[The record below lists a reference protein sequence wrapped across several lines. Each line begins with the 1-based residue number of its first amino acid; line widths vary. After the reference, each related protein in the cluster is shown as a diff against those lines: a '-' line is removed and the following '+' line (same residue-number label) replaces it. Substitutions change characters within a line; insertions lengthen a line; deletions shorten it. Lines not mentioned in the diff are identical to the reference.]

1 MKLTLRQ
8 QLTQF
13 GHVLQSALFPALEE
27 QLGELGGPAK
37 RLIATLEMI
46 PLARFIPSARGWI
59 GRPSK
64 DRLAIASAF
73 VAKAVYGFGLTR
85 QLLDALQRDAQLRRI
100 CGWETA
106 RQIPSEATFSRAF
119 AEFAQ
124 MELGQFVHAALIRET
139 QQDRLIGHI
148 ARDSTA
154 IEARERFP
162 KTASPATPEEAAA
175 SATPAAPAPEEAAA
189 SATPAAPATAAAPE
203 PPRKRGPKKGKRG
216 PHKRHKGGKPKPTL
230 PEGTRLH
237 RQRSMSLPDMLKELP
252 LDCSLGVKTSSKGY
266 TQYWRGYKLHLDV
279 ADGQIPISA
288 VLTAAKLHDSQVA
301 IPLMT
306 MTSQR
311 VTYCYDLMDSAY
323 DAGHILDNSRQLG
336 HVPIVD
342 PVQHYQGPESFVPP
356 KKPNRQLS
364 WAEEERYKER
374 TMVERV
380 NARLKDEFGGRTVR
394 VRGAAKVMAHLMFG
408 VLALTVDQIR
418 KLIE

>member
-1 MKLTLRQ
+1 MKLTLRE

-27 QLGELGGPAK
+27 QLGELGEPAK
-37 RLIATLEMI
+37 RLVATLEMI
-46 PLARFIPSARGWI
+46 PLARFVPSARGWM

-73 VAKAVYGFGLTR
+73 VAKAVFGFHTTR
-85 QLLDALQRDAQLRRI
+85 QLLDALQRDTQLRRI
-100 CGWETA
+100 CGWREA
-106 RQIPSEATFSRAF
+106 WQMPHEATFSRAF
-119 AEFAQ
+119 QEFAQ
-124 MELGQFVHAALIRET
+124 MELPQFVHEALIRET
-139 QQDRLIGHI
+139 HQERLIGHI

-162 KTASPATPEEAAA
+162 DAAIRATRGKASRGTI
-175 SATPAAPAPEEAAA
+175 SATPA
-189 SATPAAPATAAAPE
+189 
-203 PPRKRGPKKGKRG
+203 PPRKRGAKKGKRG
-216 PHKRHKGGKPKPTL
+216 PQKRWKGGKPKPTL
-230 PEGTRLH
+230 PEGTRLY
-237 RQRSMSLPDMLKELP
+237 RQRTMRLADMLQELP
-252 LDCSLGVKTSSKGY
+252 KDCSIGVKVSSKGY
-266 TQYWRGYKLHLDV
+266 QQHWRGYKLHLDV

-306 MTSQR
+306 MSSQR
-311 VTYCYDLMDSAY
+311 VRYCYDLMDAAY
-323 DAGHILDNSRQLG
+323 DARHIHDNSRQLG

-342 PVQHYQGPESFVPP
+342 PVQHYHGKESFVPSKNP
-356 KKPNRQLS
+356 SRQLS

-380 NARLKDEFGGRTVR
+380 NARLKDEFGGRQIR

-418 KLIE
+418 KLIA